1 MNYIFT
7 SGTYLIQNDID
18 WDKVNYNN
26 VYIVCDTSSAP
37 VNIILPEITD
47 TPYLYTR
54 FLISDRSNNASVNNI
69 TISTSGSDL
78 INGNATSIVINTNN
92 GSVICFQIC
101 ANINIQG
108 GAPISS
114 KWVALQSNQ
123 SGGGGGGGFT
133 TADNGLTANTATN
146 VRLGGTLIQNT
157 TITASTFDF
166 IFTGAKPSKNQFTLD
181 VQNTSTGSA
190 IRAQSNNGVGSAI
203 RAIALDDTIVS
214 QSTNGSPFVGY
225 TLNGDAAV
233 LQSDNGHGIIMES
246 YLNSVLTL
254 LGGTGTSIEPILTL
268 KKQNNIVGSIGN
280 GLSIDIYAG
289 LNNISGSVL
298 TSKIASVYENVTN
311 LNESASLDFI
321 TIGSGTLSRKMSI
334 NGDGKIIFDK
344 YGTNV
349 FTGTPTKTL
358 SVDASGNVIET
369 DTTGVNL
376 TDTGFI
382 FPTTPI

>member
-157 TITASTFDF
+157 TIDGDSYRLD
-166 IFTGAKPSKNQFTLD
+166 IFSNSLTPS
-181 VQNTSTGSA
+181 
-190 IRAQSNNGVGSAI
+190 
-203 RAIALDDTIVS
+203 
-214 QSTNGSPFVGY
+214 
-225 TLNGDAAV
+225 
-233 LQSDNGHGIIMES
+233 S
-246 YLNSVLTL
+246 YL
-254 LGGTGTSIEPILTL
+254 LGIKANGGGTSIYAETSNGLAVSAKAISGYAYEGLSYDNYCSWLIRENLVTPPLGDLDVLGILKLERNTTGTPFGG
-268 KKQNNIVGSIGN
+268 IGGSIDFWIEPRTTIVNPAPTTPTNRVASAWVDPGPTASSR
-280 GLSIDIYAG
+280 LSR
-289 LNNISGSVL
+289 
-298 TSKIASVYENVTN
+298 
-311 LNESASLDFI
+311 LDFYGHSNLLSVRNVSI
-321 TIGSGTLSRKMSI
+321 RGDGLVSFIQYDGSGT
-334 NGDGKIIFDK
+334 
-344 YGTNV
+344 
-349 FTGTPTKTL
+349 FTGTPVKTL
-358 SVDASGNVIET
+358 SVDGFGNVIET